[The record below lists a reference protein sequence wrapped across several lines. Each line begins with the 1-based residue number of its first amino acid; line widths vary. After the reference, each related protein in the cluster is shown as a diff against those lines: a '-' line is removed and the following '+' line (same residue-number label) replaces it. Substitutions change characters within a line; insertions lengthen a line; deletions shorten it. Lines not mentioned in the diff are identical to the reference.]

1 MAIFK
6 IKDLSIN
13 IVDSKIP
20 DLGKLCRF
28 PTKIACTMLVT
39 KIACKLLTNIPCACT
54 HLASI
59 PCGAGTDPC
68 TCTGCYASEILWV
81 NIKDLVINP
90 ESIAG
95 VREELNVLMEAAQKQ
110 SAVVATAMAPATKA
124 QVAAVK
130 AQLTEALKSLG

>member
-1 MAIFK
+1 VATFK

-13 IVDSKIP
+13 IVDAKVP

-28 PTKIACTMLVT
+28 PTKIACAMLLT
-39 KIACKLLTNIPCACT
+39 KIPCKLLTNIACACT

-90 ESIAG
+90 ESIVG
-95 VREELNVLMEAAQKQ
+95 VREELNGLMEAAQKQ
-110 SAVVATAMAPATKA
+110 SVAVAAAMRPATKA